1 VSESTWKLRWV
12 LSETHGKD
20 ASNLERNKL
29 LLPLENKIN
38 MSNRHLE
45 WEWGSD
51 QEERDVSVRRGC
63 KHDWWPKRVSNW
75 TNLISSLCL
84 LEREEDGFLDFF
96 FLLCTLPIVSLKTRN
111 GETSIMLSCT
121 FQKYYSLDLLHNIYT
136 LETHHKISMYSFRT
150 TTPYYRHLCLSL
162 NKNHITKLC
171 LISKFT
177 LFLT

>member
-1 VSESTWKLRWV
+1 MQTRLMTKEGLQLDKSYLIP
-12 LSETHGKD
+12 LLAGK
-20 ASNLERNKL
+20 
-29 LLPLENKIN
+29 
-38 MSNRHLE
+38 
-45 WEWGSD
+45 G
-51 QEERDVSVRRGC
+51 RG
-63 KHDWWPKRVSNW
+63 W
-75 TNLISSLCL
+75 IS
-84 LEREEDGFLDFF
+84 GFF
-96 FLLCTLPIVSLKTRN
+96 FFFSCTLPIVSLETRN

-177 LFLT
+177 LF